1 MKILIV
7 TEYFPESADCEVR
20 GGVEARAFYFA
31 KELAKEHNVSVIC
44 SRLEKQKLEERFL
57 GIFVY
62 RCGLERSYAQGGSLL
77 GRLSFLLSA
86 VRRGRTLEIDV
97 ADGYNFIAYLA
108 VFFITLGKRSVRK
121 IATYHDVWVGEWIRN
136 MGLVSGILGEVIER
150 FSLRVSWDGI
160 IAVSEYTKNKL
171 IARGVNSQ
179 KITVIP
185 NGVDIREYESVQVK
199 KFEHPTVVYV
209 GRLVEYKRV
218 EDLLGAIKIVKEQI
232 PEVQCKIIGSGPRE
246 NKLKALARELGIDD
260 RVEFLGFIP
269 KRSDVIALMK
279 RSHVFCLPSLVEGFG
294 MVTIEALAAGIPYV
308 NSDIPATRE
317 ITEGGIGGLLFEPK
331 NIGDLAEKMM
341 LTLRAQNISETQRLQ
356 ADRLIRAYEWKRL
369 SAPLVDTYK
378 RLV

>member
-1 MKILIV
+1 
-7 TEYFPESADCEVR
+7 
-20 GGVEARAFYFA
+20 
-31 KELAKEHNVSVIC
+31 
-44 SRLEKQKLEERFL
+44 
-57 GIFVY
+57 
-62 RCGLERSYAQGGSLL
+62 
-77 GRLSFLLSA
+77 
-86 VRRGRTLEIDV
+86 
-97 ADGYNFIAYLA
+97 
-108 VFFITLGKRSVRK
+108 
-121 IATYHDVWVGEWIRN
+121 
-136 MGLVSGILGEVIER
+136 
-150 FSLRVSWDGI
+150 
-160 IAVSEYTKNKL
+160 
-171 IARGVNSQ
+171 
-179 KITVIP
+179 
-185 NGVDIREYESVQVK
+185 
-199 KFEHPTVVYV
+199 
-209 GRLVEYKRV
+209 V